1 MSGKLSKSSQLPLS
15 FEASRSYAREDFVP
29 GAGNAVALDLI
40 DAWPRWGERVCA
52 LWGPHGSGKTHLA
65 HIWMAASGATLI
77 EAGALDS
84 TLVAGHAPGA
94 AFLIDDADC
103 VRDGRAFFHLINFV
117 QQSDGWLLLTGIEAP
132 PRWTS
137 EVPDLHSRLTVV
149 TGASLDMPDEVLL
162 ARVLLK
168 LFGDR
173 QLKVPE
179 ALIGFLVPRLQRS
192 FAEAERIVALIDELA
207 LQQKRNIS
215 VEIGTQALAILEAER
230 TSG

>member
-1 MSGKLSKSSQLPLS
+1 MSGKIPISAQLPLS
-15 FEASRSYAREDFVP
+15 FEAKRSFAREDFVR
-29 GAGNAVALDLI
+29 GASNAAALALI
-40 DAWPRWGERVCA
+40 DAWPQWPAGVCA

-65 HIWMAASGATLI
+65 HIWMSASNAMLI
-77 EAGALDS
+77 EARALDS
-84 TLVAGHAPGA
+84 ALVARLSHGA
-94 AFLIDDADC
+94 SFLIDDADG
-103 VRDGRAFFHLINFV
+103 VRDGKAFFHLINFV
-117 QQSDGWLLLTGIEAP
+117 QQSDGWLLLTGVEAP
-132 PRWTS
+132 PRWAT
-137 EVPDLHSRLTVV
+137 EVPDLHSRLTAV
-149 TGASLDMPDEVLL
+149 TGASLSMPDEAVL

-215 VEIGTQALAILEAER
+215 VEIGTQALALLEAER
-230 TSG
+230 A